1 MGVFSVSGAFICI
14 KSTPLCLTMQAV
26 GTGGIAFTIVVMAVR
41 CFDGTYDVSRSGKYL
56 DVSHA
61 VFSIS

>member
-1 MGVFSVSGAFICI
+1 M
-14 KSTPLCLTMQAV
+14 KSTHLCLTMQAV
-26 GTGGIAFTIVVMAVR
+26 GTGGIAFTIVVMAIR